1 VARRTASADGVPCE
15 WLIPQHSRPDQ
26 APVYLRGDYV
36 YCVSLQDIAMV
47 EHLERRMDIPAL
59 IVDYRVAPGQMFL
72 AALDD
77 CVTACR

>member
-1 VARRTASADGVPCE
+1 MPCE
-15 WLIPQHSRPDQ
+15 WLIPWNSPPDQ
-26 APVYLRGDYV
+26 APVYLHGDFV
-36 YCVSLQDIAMV
+36 YGVSLQDIAMV
-47 EHLERRMDIPAL
+47 EHLERRMDIRAL